1 VASAGS
7 PPGLRKCSGGRIN
20 VVGLRLPEEE
30 EETAPLTRMA
40 SFRRKLAELWAQV
53 AGI

>member
-1 VASAGS
+1 MVSQRRNQHGISNGEGDATS
-7 PPGLRKCSGGRIN
+7 
-20 VVGLRLPEEE
+20 RLPEEE

-40 SFRRKLAELWAQV
+40 SFKRKLSEIWSSV